1 MPIVKK
7 FAQTTLFIFLI
18 IVSSCSINRMVVSS
32 SANFFQ
38 DGMEVVY
45 QEGDLELAQEFLGSN
60 LKTIEVILHRDPDNQ
75 KMNLLAAQSFGAYA
89 MAFVQDEEPERA
101 KRLYERG
108 LQYALQ
114 SLPSKKSFDKSIQVE
129 ELDKLLKKY
138 KADQI
143 PYLFWTAY
151 NWGNIILMEL
161 DKPISLMNLVK
172 VEKIMNRCKQLRP
185 EYNFAGVYLFYGS
198 YYAGRPAMLG
208 GNPEKGR
215 EFFQKCFEINDEKF
229 YLAKYFNAR
238 YYAINV
244 GDEKAFNQLIQEIEN
259 LDIDKYPDFRLMNA
273 IAKDKAARLKENKN
287 EYF

>member
-1 MPIVKK
+1 MRKKIVLLGLS
-7 FAQTTLFIFLI
+7 FFLLFMTG
-18 IVSSCSINRMVVSS
+18 CSLNRMVVSS

-45 QEGDLELAQEFLGSN
+45 QEGDLELAREFLGSN
-60 LKTIEVILHRDPDNQ
+60 LKTIEVILNRDPDNQ

-89 MAFVQDEEPERA
+89 MAFVQDQEPNRA
-101 KRLYERG
+101 QRLYGRG
-108 LQYALQ
+108 LKYALR
-114 SLPSKKSFDKSIQVE
+114 SLPSKKSFDKSISIQD
-129 ELDKLLKKY
+129 LDGLLIKY
-138 KADQI
+138 KADEV

-172 VEKIMNRCKQLRP
+172 VEKIMNRCRELRP

-208 GNPEKGR
+208 GDPDKGR
-215 EFFQKCFEINDEKF
+215 DFFQKCFQINDEKF

-238 YYAINV
+238 YYAINA
-244 GDEKAFNQLIQEIEN
+244 GDEEAFDQLIQEIEE

-273 IAKDKAARLKENKN
+273 IAKDKAARLKQSKN